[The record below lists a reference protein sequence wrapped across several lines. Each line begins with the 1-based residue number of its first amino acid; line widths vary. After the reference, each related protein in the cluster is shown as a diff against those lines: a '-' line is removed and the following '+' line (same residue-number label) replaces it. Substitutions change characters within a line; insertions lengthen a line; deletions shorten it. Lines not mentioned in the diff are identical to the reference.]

1 MNNKTTYTYNK
12 QTHDEAI
19 ERCQSNKELYD
30 FAHHLFTNLTEKHED
45 WNEFAIFYNHDVVEY
60 VNEMFNIDFEDGS
73 YDSNDI
79 EAVVEQLYDFLDD
92 WNVNWFNEDWSVN
105 WFNKD

>member
-1 MNNKTTYTYNK
+1 MLTTNKM
-12 QTHDEAI
+12 HDEAI

-30 FAHHLFTNLTEKHED
+30 FAQHLFTNLTEKHED
-45 WNEFAIFYNHDVVEY
+45 WNEFATFYNHDVVEY
-60 VNEMFNIDFEDGS
+60 VQYMFNTDIDNFSKS

-92 WNVNWFNEDWSVN
+92 WNVNWFNED
-105 WFNKD
+105 